1 MFIIKIRRV
10 VYLCEETMGLV
21 TREEPVGTSGANSVL
36 LLNLRGGNSGDSS
49 VIHFIVLIKLSWY
62 DLAPFYIC
70 IVFHNKEYLKK
81 KGNIKLYDKEY
92 RTSAYVPFHLFHIIF

>member
-1 MFIIKIRRV
+1 MFIIKVRRV

-21 TREEPVGTSGANSVL
+21 TREEPVGTCGVNSVL
-36 LLNLRGGNSGDSS
+36 LLNLRGGNSGDS
-49 VIHFIVLIKLSWY
+49 VIHFLVLMKLHWY

-81 KGNIKLYDKEY
+81 GK
-92 RTSAYVPFHLFHIIF
+92 